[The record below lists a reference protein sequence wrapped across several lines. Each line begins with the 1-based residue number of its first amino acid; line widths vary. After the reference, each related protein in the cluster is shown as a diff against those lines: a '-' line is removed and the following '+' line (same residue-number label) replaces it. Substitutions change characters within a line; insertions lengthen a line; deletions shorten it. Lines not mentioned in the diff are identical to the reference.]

1 MSSRARSL
9 GCALAL
15 ALGLSAVGGAPA
27 GAADPHPLPTPK
39 PEKASRSAGHSDGAA
54 LSSHSRGLLASAERA
69 GRKRVTVMA
78 LTQPGKTA
86 QVASR
91 LKALGGTVGYRH
103 DKVGY
108 VRAGLPTGKVRAAA
122 DIAGVQALDLDET
135 LTVPDPQVE
144 TPRAS
149 VTGSAPWTGPG
160 DDTPAANPYLPTDE
174 TGAVALKKANPAFDG
189 RGVTIG
195 VLDSG
200 VDLEHPALKTT
211 TLGQRKIVDWFSATD
226 PLLEGDGTWR
236 AMISRVAGPKAE
248 YGGATWTLPTGAGDY
263 AMNVFRES
271 VTAGEEDFKGD
282 VNRDGDKTDVWGVLY
297 DYRTN
302 NVWVDLDQDHDFTDE
317 TPLRPYAEKFQVAH
331 FGSDDAKTPV
341 AERVPFVVEFRKDVD
356 LTPAGLEGKTA
367 DFVNIGIVTGSHGTH
382 VAGIAA
388 GHKLFGAIDGAA
400 PGAQIVSAKAC
411 LLTGG
416 CTTVAMSEGLIEL
429 VANRKVDVVNISIGG
444 LPALND
450 GDNVRARLY
459 DRLIDTY
466 GVQIFISAGN
476 EGPGVNTI
484 GDPSVAPS
492 VVSVGAAASK
502 DTWKANY
509 GADVTAPLWAQNYSS
524 RGPAEDG
531 GFKPNVVAPGSAIST
546 IPSWVTGEGLPT
558 VSYTLPPGYAMFNG
572 TSMAAPQAT
581 GAAALL
587 LSAGRATD
595 HPIRPEQ
602 LRESLAT
609 TAKFIPGLGAAAQG
623 TGMIDVVAAWEVLKK
638 EPPTDQRY
646 TISAPVCTPLSDM
659 LSTKNRGRGLY
670 NRCSPT
676 AGGQFDGE
684 RRTYAVT
691 ITRTGGAA
699 GDVEHELSWVGND
712 GTFSSATQ
720 VDLPLGKPVQVPVT
734 VRPRGKT
741 LHSAYLSIDSA
752 ATPLVDAR
760 MMAAVAVSSDLT
772 KTPFT
777 QDFRGSVE
785 RVRTT
790 SYFVDVPKGAKNLQ
804 VELAGIAAGSQVR
817 WVAINPW
824 GVPADEPT
832 SKITCYTNDKSDPKK
847 CNATS
852 RSYADPEP
860 GLWELQVEAKRTT
873 PTTRNPYRLT
883 AAAQGVE
890 VTPATQTI
898 SAPLGRAV
906 PVTWSLRNAFGDVV
920 AHAEGGP
927 LGSAKQARPTIR
939 DGEKLTYEVVV
950 PAGAAALEA
959 SIGATSDKGSDLDLY
974 VYNAAGEMV
983 GVSGRGDSEE
993 SVRIASPPAGTYTVE
1008 VDAYEV
1014 PSGATEFDYL
1024 DMFTSPTL
1032 GAVSAES
1039 TRVTLPHGGTAKV
1052 SGAVTVKASAAA
1064 GRSLVA
1070 DMLVVSEQG
1079 AVLGRGRVVVPPAG
1093 PSPTASPTGSPTA
1106 SPTGSPTGSPTAS
1119 PTSPPQP

>member
-15 ALGLSAVGGAPA
+15 TLGLSAVGGAPA
-27 GAADPHPLPTPK
+27 GAADPDPLPTPK
-39 PEKASRSAGHSDGAA
+39 PAKTARGAAHESGAA

-78 LTQPGKTA
+78 LTAPGSTA
-86 QVASR
+86 QVAAR
-91 LKALGGTVGYRH
+91 LKALGGTIGYRH

-108 VRAGLPTGKVRAAA
+108 VRAGLPTTKVLAAA
-122 DIAGVQALDLDET
+122 DLAGVQALDLDET
-135 LTVPDPQVE
+135 VAVPDPQVE
-144 TPRAS
+144 SPRAAPS
-149 VTGSAPWTGPG
+149 ASAPWTGPG
-160 DDTPAANPYLPTDE
+160 PDTPAANPYLPTDE
-174 TGAVALKKANPAFDG
+174 TGAVALKRANPAFDG
-189 RGVTIG
+189 RDVTIG
-195 VLDSG
+195 ILDDG
-200 VDLEHPALKTT
+200 IDLEHPALTT
-211 TLGQRKIVDWFSATD
+211 TTTGQRKVVDWFSATD

-236 AMISRVAGPKAE
+236 AMVSRVKGPKAD
-248 YGGATWTLPTGAGDY
+248 YGGATWTLPSAKGDY

-271 VTAGEEDFKGD
+271 VTAGDTEGYKGD
-282 VNRDGDKTDVWGVLY
+282 VNRDGDTTDVWGVLY
-297 DYRTN
+297 DYASNT
-302 NVWVDLDQDHDFTDE
+302 VWVDLDQDHDFTDE
-317 TPLRPYAEKFQVAH
+317 TPLRPYAEKFQIAH
-331 FGSDDAKTPV
+331 FGTDDPKTPV

-356 LTPAGLEGKTA
+356 LTPAGLEGRTA
-367 DFVNIGIVTGSHGTH
+367 DFVNIGIVSGSHGTH

-388 GHKLFGAIDGAA
+388 GRKLFGSIDGAA
-400 PGAQIVSAKAC
+400 PGAKLVSGKAC
-411 LLTGG
+411 LLGGG
-416 CTTVAMSEGLIEL
+416 CTSVAMSEGLIEL

-459 DRLIDTY
+459 ERLIDTY

-484 GDPSVAPS
+484 GDPSVTPAA
-492 VVSVGAAASK
+492 VSVGAAASK

-509 GADVTAPLWAQNYSS
+509 GADVTAPLWVQNYSS

-531 GFKPNVVAPGSAIST
+531 GFKPNLLAPGSAIST
-546 IPSWVTGEGLPT
+546 IPSWAVAEGLPT
-558 VSYTLPPGYAMFNG
+558 VSYKLPPGYAMYNG

-587 LSAGRATD
+587 LSAARATD
-595 HPIRPEQ
+595 YPIRPAQ
-602 LRESLAT
+602 LRESLYT
-609 TAKFIPGLGAAAQG
+609 TAKFIPGVGAAAQG
-623 TGMIDVVAAWEVLKK
+623 TGMIDVAAAWEVLKK

-646 TISAPVCTPLSDM
+646 TISAPVCTPLSD
-659 LSTKNRGRGLY
+659 LLATTNRGAGLY
-670 NRCSPT
+670 NRCAPG
-676 AGGQFDGE
+676 AGGQLEGE
-684 RRTYAVT
+684 RRTYTVT
-691 ITRTGGAA
+691 ITRTAGAS

-741 LHSAYLSIDSA
+741 LHSAYLAVDSA

-760 MMAAVAVSSDLT
+760 MMAAVVVSSDLT
-772 KTPFT
+772 KLPFT
-777 QDFRGSVE
+777 QSFPGSVE

-790 SYFVDVPKGAKNLQ
+790 SHFVDVPKGAKNLQ
-804 VELAGIAAGSQVR
+804 VSLAGIAAGSQVR

-824 GVPADEPT
+824 GVPADAPT

-860 GLWELQVEAKRTT
+860 GVWELQVEAKRTT

-898 SAPLGRAV
+898 DAPLGRPV
-906 PVTWSLRNAFGDVV
+906 PVTWSLRNALGDVV

-927 LGSAKQARPTIR
+927 LGSAQQSRPTIR
-939 DGEKLTYEVVV
+939 DGEKQTYDVVV

-974 VYNAAGEMV
+974 VYNAAGDLV

-1014 PSGATEFDYL
+1014 PSGATEYDYL

-1032 GAVSAES
+1032 GVVSAES
-1039 TRVTLPHGGTAKV
+1039 TRLPLPHGATAKV
-1052 SGAVTVKASAAA
+1052 SGALTVKAAAAA
-1064 GRSLVA
+1064 GRSLVG

-1079 AVLGRGRVVVPPAG
+1079 AVLGRGRVVVPAAG
-1093 PSPTASPTGSPTA
+1093 PSPTDSPTSSPTPAPTGSA
-1106 SPTGSPTGSPTAS
+1106 TAS
-1119 PTSPPQP
+1119 PTSPPRP